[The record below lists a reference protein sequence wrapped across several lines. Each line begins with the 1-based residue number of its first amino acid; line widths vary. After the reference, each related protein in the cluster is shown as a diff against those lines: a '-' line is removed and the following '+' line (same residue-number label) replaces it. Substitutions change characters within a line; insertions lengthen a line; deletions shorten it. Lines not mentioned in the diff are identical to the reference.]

1 MYTLGQTE
9 GEDDACDGTRKSDSD
24 IESSFFIPATLTQ
37 LLFVTEPVTEQET
50 KPVTKPENVP
60 ETEPE
65 NVPETEPE
73 NVPETKPEN
82 VPETKPV
89 TVETGLLISDSAGK
103 FVFNNCTV
111 TIICKCSCQKDD

>member
-37 LLFVTEPVTEQET
+37 LLFVTEPVTEQ
-50 KPVTKPENVP
+50 ENVP